1 MSTPNFSNFIAGN
14 LLADLSNVDL
24 ISGVSDKVSLVL
36 EPNLEVQQ
44 HGRYFCIGDLLIQF
58 SANTTVI
65 NNQNIGEYT
74 VPFPIPYDSEPYT
87 IMLTPTRNGSNNN
100 SVNATLKTFSKSDFS
115 VYISSSGGWTNFV
128 AIGPRPASLYTA

>member
-1 MSTPNFSNFIAGN
+1 MSTTNFSNFITGN

-24 ISGVSDKVSLVL
+24 ISSVSDKKPLTVEDVT
-36 EPNLEVQQ
+36 VQQ